1 MINSVSTPV
10 LELSNLHVSAEGTSI
25 LRGVDL
31 VVGEGEVHALMGPNG
46 AGKSTLANVVMGHPG
61 YVVTEGT
68 IHFRGQDISKWT
80 PDERARAGIFM
91 AFQYPES
98 ISGVSVIQFLRQ
110 AIAARKGLDELS
122 VLEVRLDLAEWMDR
136 LGMDAA
142 FAERHLNEGFSGGE
156 RKRNEVLQMALL
168 EPAVALLDETD
179 SGLDID
185 ALRVVAH
192 GVRTVRSELPAMGVL
207 VVTHYVKLLEEIA
220 PDQVHVLIDGRIVMS
235 GGPDVAERIE
245 RDGYDALRPANA

>member
-220 PDQVHVLIDGRIVMS
+220 PDQVHVLIDGRIVTS